1 MNLSK
6 TLILFFLLGLSH
18 QISAQE
24 SSVTYVEQTDI
35 AYRTAPTSDSYEQER
50 CRLDIYY
57 PKGGQDFPTV
67 IWFHGG
73 GLEKGNKE
81 IPNALKEK
89 GIAVVAANYRLSPK
103 VSAPTYIED
112 AAAAVAWTFNHI
124 ETYGGSRQKIFVSG
138 HSAGGYLTSMI
149 GLDKSW
155 LAKHNI
161 DANEI
166 AGLVPYSGQTVTHF
180 TIRKEQGIPDTTP
193 VIDRFAPLF
202 HVRPDAPPLLLI
214 SGDRELELLGRYEE
228 TAYLWRM
235 MKVVGHTNTTLL
247 ELDGYDHGAMAQ
259 PAHPLLLNFIKKTLS
274 SKP

>member
-124 ETYGGSRQKIFVSG
+124 DTYGGSRQKIFVSG